1 MNHIPV
7 RNCAVCRVKL
17 PKRELVRIVRTP
29 DGLVVYDPKHRIE
42 GRGLY
47 LCGQKDCLDKFQK
60 KGLVKRFLKVSPPEE
75 LFRRLE
81 EVIKEN

>member
-1 MNHIPV
+1 VKHIPV

-29 DGLVVYDPKHRIE
+29 DKKVVYDPTFKIQ

-47 LCGQKDCLDKFQK
+47 LCGQKTCLDKLHK
-60 KGLVKRFLKVSPPEE
+60 KGLVKRFLKASPPED
-75 LFRRLE
+75 LFASLE
-81 EVIKEN
+81 EVILGH